1 MLLGMGR
8 EGRGVSEFKSVGD
21 GKKPPTIE
29 HNSLLS
35 IGEQEHAQETCE
47 HAAVS
52 LEHASG
58 LPTGRML
65 HGELQK
71 HQPYFVCC

>member
-35 IGEQEHAQETCE
+35 SGEQEHAQQN
-47 HAAVS
+47 
-52 LEHASG
+52 L
-58 LPTGRML
+58 
-65 HGELQK
+65 
-71 HQPYFVCC
+71 